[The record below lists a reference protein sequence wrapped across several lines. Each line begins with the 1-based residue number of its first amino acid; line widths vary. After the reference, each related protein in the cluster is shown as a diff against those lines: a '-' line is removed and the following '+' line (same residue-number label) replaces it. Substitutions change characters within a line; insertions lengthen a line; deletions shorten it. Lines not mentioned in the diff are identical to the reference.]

1 MAIKVVILL
10 ILCSI
15 YTLLRYVYFGPVSP
29 ENIPLFLANKA
40 ISMASVFALLFAAI
54 SYFKKDGLLSRD
66 WGRVALH
73 TAFLHVVMSFP
84 LINPY
89 YYSVFYGFADSGRM
103 DHVGELVLLLGILA
117 SYAYFRIARSAP
129 GSNEMHF
136 YKLIGSGLVAA
147 HIFELGA
154 GGWLKVDGWHGG
166 MPPITLITTLAA
178 IIAMVLYFVTTSPE
192 RRGEKINK

>member
-1 MAIKVVILL
+1 MTIKVLILF

-40 ISMASVFALLFAAI
+40 ISMTSVFALLFAAF
-54 SYFKKDGLLSRD
+54 SYFKRDGLLSRD

-73 TAFLHVVMSFP
+73 TAFLHIVMSFP
-84 LINPY
+84 LINPFY
-89 YYSVFYGFADSGRM
+89 YPVFYGFADSGRM
-103 DHVGELVLLLGILA
+103 DHVGELVMLFGIIA
-117 SYAYFRIARSAP
+117 TYAYYRIARSKP

-136 YKLIGSGLVAA
+136 YKLVGSGFVAA

-166 MPPITLITTLAA
+166 LPPITLLTTLAA
-178 IIAMVLYFVTTSPE
+178 LVAMVLYFVTTSPE
-192 RRGEKINK
+192 RLGEKVYD